1 MKKLLLPVTIVFF
14 AILITGCNFSL
25 AGDIKPPPGY
35 TPPVYLPPATTA
47 VAYPLIP
54 PDPAHGETIYSDYCA
69 SCHGNMGNGAG
80 QNAGNSTTP
89 PAALAQIDVLHNAIP
104 QTWFNIITE
113 GNANG
118 SMPAFSSKLDD
129 RSRWDVISY
138 LLSLENTPDQMA
150 TGGEIYATVCSQC
163 HGETGKGDGEKA
175 ATLLVKPTDFTDQRI
190 MSAISNQDM
199 VNILTNGLGDSM
211 PAFGNMLPDND
222 KWAVITAIR
231 SLSFQPANEPAIAVG
246 ATNNPS
252 SSITLT
258 PQITTDPSTTEVS
271 PATTPGV
278 RIVTISGKLT
288 NDSGLL
294 IPKNITVSL
303 RIFDQM
309 KETSTLET
317 TADDNGGYSFE
328 NVEMPSGRIFIAT
341 VDYGDQQFSSQ
352 PSMHPGLPVDEN
364 QTVFDL
370 PIPIYDSTTDK
381 TVVSA
386 DRMHVFFDFSS
397 PGIVQVVE
405 LFLISNSST
414 QVLVSATPNQ
424 GVLDF
429 SLPTGAANLLFQDS
443 VIGERYLQTETGFAD
458 TVPVNPGVA
467 THQVLFAFDLPYTKK
482 LALELPIPMKVDLI
496 NVMVPVDGIKL
507 KSEQL
512 SDGGIQDNQ
521 GVKFR
526 LFIGSNLSS
535 GSTLNMT
542 LSGNT
547 PTGQTSTDSKI
558 KINPILL
565 GAGIFLF
572 ALSGVGLYFY
582 QKQKTPLVQ
591 QIASGNSTA
600 EDKESIMDAIIVLDN
615 LYKEGKL
622 KEDIYSIRREELKNK
637 LKSLM

>member
-1 MKKLLLPVTIVFF
+1 MKKSLLPVSIIFF
-14 AILITGCNFSL
+14 AVLLSSCNYSL

-35 TPPVYLPPATTA
+35 TPPVYLPPAATA

-69 SCHGNMGNGAG
+69 SCHGNLGNGAG
-80 QNAGNSTTP
+80 KNASNSTTP

-104 QTWFNIITE
+104 QTWFSIITD
-113 GNANG
+113 GNTNG

-138 LLSLENTPDQMA
+138 LLSLENSPDQMA
-150 TGGEIYATVCSQC
+150 TGGEIFATVCSQC

-199 VNILTNGLGDSM
+199 VNVLTNGLGDSM
-211 PAFGNMLPDND
+211 PAFGNMLPENE

-231 SLSFQPANEPAIAVG
+231 SLSFQPAKEPVISAG
-246 ATNNPS
+246 TNDNPTG
-252 SSITLT
+252 SITLT
-258 PQITTDPSTTEVS
+258 PQLTTDPSLIVGTPT
-271 PATTPGV
+271 ATPGV
-278 RIVTISGKLT
+278 KMVNISGKLT
-288 NDSGLL
+288 IATGLS
-294 IPKNITVSL
+294 IPKNLTVSL

-317 TADDNGGYSFE
+317 TADDNGGYSFK

-341 VDYGDQQFSSQ
+341 VDYGGQQFSSQ
-352 PSMHPGLPVDEN
+352 PSMHPGVTIDES
-364 QTVFDL
+364 QTAFDL

-386 DRMHVFFDFSS
+386 DRMHVFFDFNS

-405 LFLISNSST
+405 LFLISNNSS
-414 QVLVSATPNQ
+414 QVLISATPDQ

-429 SLPTGAANLLFQDS
+429 SLPVGAANLQFQDS
-443 VIGERYLQTETGFAD
+443 VIGERYLQTVTGFSD

-482 LALELPIPMKVDLI
+482 LALELPIPMKVDLV

-526 LFIGSNLSS
+526 LFTGTNLSS

-547 PTGQTSTDSKI
+547 PASQSTTDSKI
-558 KINPILL
+558 KLNPVLF

-582 QKQKTPLVQ
+582 QKQKSPMINQNVP
-591 QIASGNSTA
+591 GDSTT

-622 KEDIYSIRREELKNK
+622 KEDVYNIRREELKNK
-637 LKSLM
+637 LKSLL

>member
-1 MKKLLLPVTIVFF
+1 MKKLLLPVSIIFFSVF
-14 AILITGCNFSL
+14 ITGCNFSL

-35 TPPVYLPPATTA
+35 TPPVYLPPAATA
-47 VAYPLIP
+47 EAYPLIP
-54 PDPAHGETIYSDYCA
+54 PDPARGETLYSDYCA
-69 SCHGNMGNGAG
+69 SCHGNLGNGAG

-104 QTWFNIITE
+104 QTWFNIITD

-138 LLSLENTPDQMA
+138 LLSIENTPDQMA
-150 TGGEIYATVCSQC
+150 IGIEIYATVCSQC

-175 ATLLVKPTDFTDQRI
+175 ATLLVNPTDFTDQRI
-190 MSAISNQDM
+190 MSAISNQEM
-199 VNILTNGLGDSM
+199 VNVLTNGLGDAM
-211 PAFGNMLPDND
+211 PAFGNMLPDNE

-231 SLSFQPANEPAIAVG
+231 SLSFQPAKEPVIASG
-246 ATNNPS
+246 SSSSPS
-252 SSITLT
+252 SSLTTT
-258 PQITTDPSTTEVS
+258 PQSTADPSEAVEAPTIN
-271 PATTPGV
+271 PGK
-278 RIVTISGKLT
+278 RIVKITGKLT
-288 NDSGLL
+288 NDYGLS
-294 IPKNITVSL
+294 IPQNLTVSL

-309 KETSTLET
+309 VETSTLET
-317 TADDNGGYSFE
+317 TADANGTYSFE

-341 VDYGDQQFSSQ
+341 VDYGGQQFSSQ
-352 PSMHPGLPVDEN
+352 PSMHPGATVDET

-381 TVVSA
+381 TVTSA

-405 LFLISNSST
+405 LFLISNNSP
-414 QVLVSATPNQ
+414 QVLVSATPGQ

-429 SLPTGAANLLFQDS
+429 SLPAGAANLQFQDS
-443 VIGERYLQTETGFAD
+443 IIGERYLQTDTGFTD
-458 TVPVNPGVA
+458 TVPVNPGKA

-482 LALELPIPMKVDLI
+482 LDLELPLPMKVDLI

-512 SDGGIQDNQ
+512 TDSGIQDNQ

-526 LFIGSNLSS
+526 LFSSSNLSS

-547 PTGQTSTDSKI
+547 PTDQSSADSKI
-558 KINPILL
+558 KINPILF

-582 QKQKTPLVQ
+582 QKQKAPLVQ
-591 QIASGNSTA
+591 QNASGNSTT

>member
-1 MKKLLLPVTIVFF
+1 MKKLLLPVSIVFF
-14 AILITGCNFSL
+14 SIVITGCNFSL

-35 TPPVYLPPATTA
+35 STPAFLPPAATA

-54 PDPAHGETIYSDYCA
+54 PDPAHGETVYSDYCA

-89 PAALAQIDVLHNAIP
+89 PAALAQIDVLHNAVP

-138 LLSLENTPDQMA
+138 MLSLENTPDQMA
-150 TGGEIYATVCSQC
+150 IGFEIYATVCSQC
-163 HGETGKGDGEKA
+163 HGETGKGDGEQA
-175 ATLLVKPTDFTDQRI
+175 ATLKVNPTDFTDQRI

-199 VNILTNGLGDSM
+199 VNVLTNGLGDAM
-211 PAFGNMLPDND
+211 PAFGNMLPENE

-231 SLSFQPANEPAIAVG
+231 SLSFQPVIEPVITAG
-246 ATNNPS
+246 ATNS
-252 SSITLT
+252 SSSSLTTTTQSTIDPTLT
-258 PQITTDPSTTEVS
+258 VEAPSV
-271 PATTPGV
+271 TPGV
-278 RIVTISGKLT
+278 KKVNITGKLT
-288 NDSGLL
+288 NDYGLS
-294 IPKNITVSL
+294 IPEHLTVSL

-317 TADDNGGYSFE
+317 TADVNGAYSFE
-328 NVEMPSGRIFIAT
+328 NIEMPSGRIFIAT
-341 VDYGDQQFSSQ
+341 VDYNDQQFSSQ
-352 PSMHPGLPVDEN
+352 PSMHPGATVDEN

-370 PIPIYDSTTDK
+370 PIPIYDTTTDK

-405 LFLISNSST
+405 LYLISNNSP
-414 QVLVSATPNQ
+414 QVLVAATPGQ

-429 SLPTGAANLLFQDS
+429 TLPAGSANLQFQDS
-443 VIGERYLQTETGFAD
+443 IIGERYLQTETGFAD

-467 THQVLFAFDLPYTKK
+467 THQVLYAFDLPYTKK
-482 LALELPIPMKVDLI
+482 LVLELPVPMKVDLV

-512 SDGGIQDNQ
+512 TDGGIQDNQ
-521 GVKFR
+521 GVKFK
-526 LFIGSNLSS
+526 LFTGSNLSS
-535 GSTLNMT
+535 GSTLKMS

-547 PTGQTSTDSKI
+547 STSQASADSKI
-558 KINPILL
+558 KINPVLF

-582 QKQKTPLVQ
+582 QKQKSPLVEQ
-591 QIASGNSTA
+591 NDSGNSIV
-600 EDKESIMDAIIVLDN
+600 EDRESIMDAIIVLDN

-622 KEDIYSIRREELKNK
+622 KEDIYGIRREELKNK

>member
-1 MKKLLLPVTIVFF
+1 MKKLLLPVSIIFFSVFI
-14 AILITGCNFSL
+14 ASCNFSL

-35 TPPVYLPPATTA
+35 TPPVYLPPAATA
-47 VAYPLIP
+47 VAYPLLP
-54 PDPAHGETIYSDYCA
+54 PDPAHGETIYSDYCV
-69 SCHGNMGNGAG
+69 SCHGTLGNGAG

-89 PAALAQIDVLHNAIP
+89 PAALAQRDMLHNAIP
-104 QTWFNIITE
+104 QTWFNIITD
-113 GNANG
+113 GNGNG

-150 TGGEIYATVCSQC
+150 NGIEIYANVCSQC

-175 ATLLVKPTDFTDQRI
+175 ATLQVKPTDFTNQSI

-199 VNILTNGLGDSM
+199 VNVLTNGLGDAM
-211 PAFGNMLPDND
+211 PAFGNMLPEND

-231 SLSFQPANEPAIAVG
+231 SLSFQLVKEPLVATEP
-246 ATNNPS
+246 TNNPS
-252 SSITLT
+252 SSLTIT
-258 PQITTDPSTTEVS
+258 PQSTTDRSAAVEAPTN
-271 PATTPGV
+271 TPGV
-278 RIVTISGKLT
+278 KVVNISGKLIT
-288 NDSGLL
+288 ASGLS
-294 IPKNITVSL
+294 IPENLTVSL

-309 KETSTLET
+309 KVTSTMET
-317 TADDNGGYSFE
+317 TVDVDGGYTFKDI
-328 NVEMPSGRIFIAT
+328 EMPSGRIFIAS
-341 VDYGDQQFSSQ
+341 VEYNGQQFSSQ
-352 PSMHPGLPVDEN
+352 PSMHPGEAVDES
-364 QTVFDL
+364 QTIFDL

-381 TVVSA
+381 TVASA

-405 LFLISNSST
+405 LFLISNNSS
-414 QVLVSATPNQ
+414 QILVSTTPGQ

-429 SLPTGAANLLFQDS
+429 SLPAGAANLQFQDS

-467 THQVLFAFDLPYTKK
+467 SHQVLFAFDLPYTKK
-482 LALELPIPMKVDLI
+482 LALELPVPMKVDLV
-496 NVMVPVDGIKL
+496 NVMVPVEGIKL
-507 KSEQL
+507 KSTQL
-512 SDGGIQDNQ
+512 SDGGVQDNQ

-526 LFIGSNLSS
+526 LFTGSNLSS
-535 GSTLNMT
+535 GSTLSMS

-547 PTGQTSTDSKI
+547 SSSQASADSKI
-558 KINPILL
+558 RINPILF

-582 QKQKTPLVQ
+582 QKQKSPLVEQ
-591 QIASGNSTA
+591 NVTGNSTA

-637 LKSLM
+637 LKSLL